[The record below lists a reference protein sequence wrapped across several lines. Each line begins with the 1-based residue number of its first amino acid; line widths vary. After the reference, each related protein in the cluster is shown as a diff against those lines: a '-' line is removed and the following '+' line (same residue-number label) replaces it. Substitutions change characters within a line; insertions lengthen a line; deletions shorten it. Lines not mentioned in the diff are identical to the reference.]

1 MEISKAEVARLWR
14 IVSDLS
20 REHPRRARVSSE
32 ESAREAREDLRVLTQ
47 VVHKLEAIAH
57 LSWNR
62 TVPFPQGVDFEAEA
76 LEKLR
81 AQITPEMIR
90 FIVEPAEAPA
100 FEGDVGR
107 PEIHRAIL
115 RVL

>member
-1 MEISKAEVARLWR
+1 MKHRTDAELAAELQRR
-14 IVSDLS
+14 GYIVRHQS
-20 REHPRRARVSSE
+20 
-32 ESAREAREDLRVLTQ
+32 EAR
-47 VVHKLEAIAH
+47 HP

>member
-1 MEISKAEVARLWR
+1 MEISKAEVERLWR

-57 LSWNR
+57 
-62 TVPFPQGVDFEAEA
+62 
-76 LEKLR
+76 
-81 AQITPEMIR
+81 
-90 FIVEPAEAPA
+90 
-100 FEGDVGR
+100 
-107 PEIHRAIL
+107 
-115 RVL
+115 